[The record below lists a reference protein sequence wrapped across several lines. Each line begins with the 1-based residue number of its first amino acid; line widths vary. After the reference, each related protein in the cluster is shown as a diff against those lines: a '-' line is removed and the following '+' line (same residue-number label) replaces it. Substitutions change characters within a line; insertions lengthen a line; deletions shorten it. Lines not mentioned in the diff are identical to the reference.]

1 MMNRRTFFKLFGAI
15 GTYSLFNSSL
25 AATLSSH
32 SPDAKA
38 RLVVVMLRGAVDGL
52 SVLIPYTEKNYYRL
66 REKTAI
72 ALPGNEGGM
81 HKLNSHFG
89 LHPALS
95 SLLPLWQ
102 SGQLA
107 FIPASGCPSETR
119 SHFSAQF
126 NMECGIPDADRSID
140 GWMNRLAVENST
152 DLDEMT
158 SVSFGATV
166 PQIFLG
172 KKPIASINS
181 QENYGHRL
189 PVDRKDFQSSLASLY
204 SSNNSLH
211 HDYSQGLRFR
221 EEIIKSIKAPELD
234 KEALMANNGAAP
246 PTLFSRD
253 INLLSSLIN
262 TQPDLQFAFMQLS
275 GWDTHVDQGGV
286 KGVLATNLLQLSNG
300 LSLLPKLIGRHWQ
313 STTVVVMSEFGRTAK
328 ENSTGGTDHGHGNVM
343 MVLGGNVG
351 GEKIYGEW
359 PGLSDDVLYQQR
371 DVAITT
377 DFRHVLS
384 HICQK
389 GLNLSDNQLSTI
401 FPNLP
406 NVSANSLMGLVKG

>member
-1 MMNRRTFFKLFGAI
+1 MNRRGFCKLFGAV
-15 GTYSLFNSSL
+15 GSYSLFNSSF
-25 AATLSSH
+25 AALPSGSSD
-32 SPDAKA
+32 SKA

-52 SVLIPYTEKNYYRL
+52 SILIPHAERNYYRL

-72 ALPGNEGGM
+72 ALSGMDGGM
-81 HKLNSHFG
+81 HKLNSAFG

-95 SLLPLWQ
+95 SLVPLWH

-126 NMECGIPDADRSID
+126 NMECGIPDAERSVD
-140 GWMNRLAVENST
+140 GWMNRLAVENSI
-152 DLDEMT
+152 DLDEMNA
-158 SVSFGATV
+158 VSFGATV
-166 PQIFLG
+166 PQILSG
-172 KKPIASINS
+172 KKPIAVINS
-181 QENYGHRL
+181 QDNYGTRL
-189 PVDRKDFQSSLASLY
+189 PVDRTDFRNSLASLY
-204 SSNNSLH
+204 SQNPSLH
-211 HDYSQGLRFR
+211 HDYIQGLKFR
-221 EEIIKSIKAPELD
+221 EEIIKSINTPELD

-253 INLLSSLIN
+253 IHLLSSLIN
-262 TQPDLQFAFMQLS
+262 TQPDFQFAFMQLS
-275 GWDTHVDQGGV
+275 GWDTHVDQGGA
-286 KGVLATNLLQLSNG
+286 KGVLATNLSQLSYG
-300 LSLLPKLIGRHWQ
+300 LSLLPKLLGDNWR

-351 GEKIYGEW
+351 GGKIYGEW
-359 PGLSDDVLYQQR
+359 PGLSDDVLFQQR

-384 HICQK
+384 HICQG
-389 GLNLSDNQLSTI
+389 GLKLPDNQLSAI
-401 FPNLP
+401 FPRLP
-406 NVSANSLMGLVKG
+406 DFPATSLKGLING

>member
-1 MMNRRTFFKLFGAI
+1 MNRRGFCKLFGAV
-15 GTYSLFNSSL
+15 GSYSLFNSSF
-25 AATLSSH
+25 AALPSGSSD
-32 SPDAKA
+32 SKA

-52 SVLIPYTEKNYYRL
+52 SILIPHAEINYYRL

-72 ALPGNEGGM
+72 ALSGMDGGM
-81 HKLNSHFG
+81 HKLNSTFG

-95 SLLPLWQ
+95 SLVPLWH

-126 NMECGIPDADRSID
+126 NMECGIPDAERSVD
-140 GWMNRLAVENST
+140 GWMNRLAVENSI
-152 DLDEMT
+152 DLDEMNA
-158 SVSFGATV
+158 VSFGATV
-166 PQIFLG
+166 TQILSG
-172 KKPIASINS
+172 KKPIAVINS
-181 QENYGHRL
+181 QDNYGTRL
-189 PVDRKDFQSSLASLY
+189 PVDRTDFRNSLASLY
-204 SSNNSLH
+204 SQNPSLH
-211 HDYSQGLRFR
+211 HDYIQGLKFR
-221 EEIIKSIKAPELD
+221 EEIIKSINTPELD

-253 INLLSSLIN
+253 VHLLSSLIN
-262 TQPDLQFAFMQLS
+262 TQPDFQFAFMQLS
-275 GWDTHVDQGGV
+275 GWDTHVNQGGA
-286 KGVLATNLLQLSNG
+286 KGVLATNLSQLSYG
-300 LSLLPKLIGRHWQ
+300 LSLLPKLLGDNWR

-351 GEKIYGEW
+351 GGKIYGEW
-359 PGLSDDVLYQQR
+359 PGLSDDVLFQQR

-384 HICQK
+384 HICQG
-389 GLNLSDNQLSTI
+389 GLKLSDNQLSAI
-401 FPNLP
+401 FPRLP
-406 NVSANSLMGLVKG
+406 DFPATSLKGLING

>member
-1 MMNRRTFFKLFGAI
+1 MNRRSLLKLFGAI
-15 GTYSLFNSSL
+15 GTYNFFNSPL
-25 AATLSSH
+25 ASTLPSN
-32 SPDAKA
+32 SPDSKA

-81 HKLNSHFG
+81 HKLNNYFG

-95 SLLPLWQ
+95 SLLPLWR

-126 NMECGIPDADRSID
+126 NMECGIPDADRSFD

-158 SVSFGATV
+158 AVSFGATV
-166 PQIFLG
+166 PQIFSG

-189 PVDRKDFQSSLASLY
+189 PVDRRDFQSSLASLY
-204 SSNNSLH
+204 SPSNSLH
-211 HDYSQGLRFR
+211 HNYSQGLKFR
-221 EEIIKSIKAPELD
+221 EDIVKSINAPELD
-234 KEALMANNGAAP
+234 KEVLMANNGAAP

-275 GWDTHVDQGGV
+275 GWDTHVDQGGA
-286 KGVLATNLLQLSNG
+286 KGILATNLFQLSNG
-300 LSLLPKLIGRHWQ
+300 LSQLPKLLGSHWQ
-313 STTVVVMSEFGRTAK
+313 STTVVVMSEFGRTAE

-359 PGLSDDVLYQQR
+359 PGLSDDVLYQRR

-389 GLNLSDNQLSTI
+389 GLNLSDKQLSSI
-401 FPNLP
+401 FPRLP
-406 NVSANSLMGLVKG
+406 SAPASSFMGLIKG